1 MQSAKKEEIEGST
14 VKEWDGKEEEG
25 RLLSEE
31 DDSDDEEE
39 QSWREISILKVPCTY
54 SLLHS
59 CAKLIIF
66 LERRLLSV
74 N

>member
-39 QSWREISILKVPCTY
+39 QS
-54 SLLHS
+54 
-59 CAKLIIF
+59 
-66 LERRLLSV
+66 
-74 N
+74 